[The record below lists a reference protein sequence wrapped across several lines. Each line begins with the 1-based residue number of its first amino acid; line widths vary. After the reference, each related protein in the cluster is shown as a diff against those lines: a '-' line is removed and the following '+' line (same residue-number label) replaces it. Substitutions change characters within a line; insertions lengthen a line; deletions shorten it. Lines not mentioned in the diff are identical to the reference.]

1 MSAKSFLLSW
11 CPTLA
16 IWGLFSILDL
26 RDRKWCLPIR
36 TFWLDNFTMSE
47 LRGTIFFRQIAMF
60 NSRFHNF
67 HKFSS
72 CFRILSCDG
81 SVHSQSLWACWC
93 LQAKLWWVL
102 LWMWGHWLYRS
113 SVSYLAQFLILC
125 SIFPC
130 SSGVE
135 VRTNS
140 LYFRFRSLCA
150 LHIQKL

>member
-26 RDRKWCLPIR
+26 RDRKWFLPIR

-60 NSRFHNF
+60 NSRFHDF

-72 CFRILSCDG
+72 FFLGLTRAENL
-81 SVHSQSLWACWC
+81 VW
-93 LQAKLWWVL
+93 KLTITSRKFTTFLIRSKHRPMLNLTPSHRFTLGKTKPWERVL
-102 LWMWGHWLYRS
+102 LVVFHEWNLTKLFPWSCCFKRIHC
-113 SVSYLAQFLILC
+113 LI
-125 SIFPC
+125 SM
-130 SSGVE
+130 
-135 VRTNS
+135 
-140 LYFRFRSLCA
+140 
-150 LHIQKL
+150 